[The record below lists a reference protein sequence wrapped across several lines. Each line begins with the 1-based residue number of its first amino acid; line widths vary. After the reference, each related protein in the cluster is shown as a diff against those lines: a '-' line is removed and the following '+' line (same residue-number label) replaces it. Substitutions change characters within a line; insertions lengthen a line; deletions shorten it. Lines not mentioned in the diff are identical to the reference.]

1 MGPPRSR
8 VLWVLARAAPRGPS
22 LALPA
27 LQLWEIS
34 SGELLLSV
42 LFDVGIMAVT
52 MDLAEHHMFCGG
64 SDGSI
69 FQVDLCTWVSDG
81 RPRPPQLPVHHEA
94 TPLTRPR
101 PSQGPALH
109 MAPCPS
115 CGSWSHSPGRA
126 SGASSRSRR
135 LGRFSEGTGGLFPT
149 GIVCMPGRVSFPH
162 PLSGTPT
169 LCVPH
174 RNQVTCLSVSTDSTL
189 LLSGSHDETVRLWD
203 IRSKQCVRT
212 VALKGGQGAGTRQ
225 GREQAWGRPRD
236 RDRQGGHGAGQRV
249 GTGHGVGWGPAHKAD
264 LCTHQPP
271 RPCDQRSHHAGTRGH
286 AQL

>member
-1 MGPPRSR
+1 MPPAPHPMPQGVRRVPSPREGACTPSKPPHAANSRPPPGDSTHMGPPRSR
-8 VLWVLARAAPRGPS
+8 VLWVLAHAAPRGPS

-101 PSQGPALH
+101 P
-109 MAPCPS
+109 
-115 CGSWSHSPGRA
+115 
-126 SGASSRSRR
+126 
-135 LGRFSEGTGGLFPT
+135 
-149 GIVCMPGRVSFPH
+149 PH
-162 PLSGTPT
+162 GPLSILWFLVPQPGQSERSFQPEQEAGKVFRGHRWA
-169 LCVPH
+169 VPH
-174 RNQVTCLSVSTDSTL
+174 GDCMHAWPGLLPPPLERDPNTVCAPQEPGHVSV
-189 LLSGSHDETVRLWD
+189 GVHGQHPAAVRL
-203 IRSKQCVRT
+203 
-212 VALKGGQGAGTRQ
+212 
-225 GREQAWGRPRD
+225 PR
-236 RDRQGGHGAGQRV
+236 
-249 GTGHGVGWGPAHKAD
+249 
-264 LCTHQPP
+264 
-271 RPCDQRSHHAGTRGH
+271 
-286 AQL
+286 